1 MNPGTDAGRRP
12 DTPVA
17 VVTGGATG
25 IGFAVAEAL
34 AGRGYD
40 VVVAGRRAETLTEAV
55 EQLRTT
61 VPGAR
66 VTGVPTDVGAPADVD
81 ALFARV
87 EAEYGRIDALVTAAA
102 ALHVAPFDE
111 LTPSDW
117 HSMIDVV
124 VNGAALSC
132 MHATRLMKARGD
144 GRIVLIG
151 SVSGMVSDAG
161 LAHYNAAKAAVH
173 SLARSLAVDL
183 APYGITA
190 NAIAPG
196 WIRTPMISDFVDT
209 VDAEWLRHMNPMSR
223 AAEPAEV
230 ADVVRYL
237 VTEAPTFLTGA
248 TIAVDGGQTA
258 MNHYH

>member
-1 MNPGTDAGRRP
+1 MTGSSHTTARS
-12 DTPVA
+12 DTPVT

-34 AGRGYD
+34 AGRGHHI
-40 VVVAGRRAETLTEAV
+40 VIAGRRSEVLAEAV
-55 EQLRTT
+55 ENLRKSAPDVT
-61 VPGAR
+61 
-66 VTGVPTDVGAPADVD
+66 VTGVTANVGVPADVD
-81 ALFARV
+81 ALFAEV
-87 EAEYGRIDALVTAAA
+87 AERHGRIDALVTAAA

-111 LTPSDW
+111 LDPADW

-132 MHATRLMKARGD
+132 MHATRLMKAQGG
-144 GRIVLIG
+144 GRIVLVG

-173 SLARSLAVDL
+173 SLARSLSVDL

-223 AAEPAEV
+223 AADPAEV

>member
-1 MNPGTDAGRRP
+1 MSSGTDASGRR
-12 DTPVA
+12 DAPVA

-25 IGFAVAEAL
+25 IGLAVAEAL
-34 AGRGYD
+34 AGQGYD
-40 VVVAGRRAETLTEAV
+40 VVVAGRRAEALADAV
-55 EQLRTT
+55 ERLRTIA
-61 VPGAR
+61 PAAR
-66 VTGVPTDVGAPADVD
+66 VCAVPTDVGAPADVD

-87 EAEYGRIDALVTAAA
+87 EAEYGRLDALVTAAA

-111 LTPSDW
+111 LTPADW
-117 HSMIDVV
+117 HTMIDVV

-132 MHATRLMKARGD
+132 MHATRLMKARGG

-223 AAEPAEV
+223 AADPAEV